1 MEDPVDCSVIAQVGM
16 QNTPIRRQGAF
27 TLIELLISIA
37 ILAVLTALFL
47 ASISKIKER
56 ASVTSSK
63 ASYKLA
69 AISE

>member
-1 MEDPVDCSVIAQVGM
+1 M